1 MVEAIVACTKNRES
15 ICIRFSSDFT
25 PYFFFNLRQGGRSE
39 VSILANTAEPTSV
52 PPRGVEVLPSPSS
65 VPTLLLHHTQQPRGA
80 PPPLLLHCCA
90 QPAPLRASCG
100 LSTATG
106 KCAREPH
113 RGGPCAG
120 GRGDRHQGH
129 PEAWEHS
136 CHLPWLHSPP
146 LNCITSSTFLPRGD
160 PRASPSTPQDQNAWP
175 FWRRTRRREEDVPS
189 SATALCQEET
199 DTGLTGRVRLN
210 VQI

>member
-1 MVEAIVACTKNRES
+1 MYPIQF
-15 ICIRFSSDFT
+15 RFHTIF
-25 PYFFFNLRQGGRSE
+25 FFFNLRQGGRSE

-65 VPTLLLHHTQQPRGA
+65 VPTLLLHRTQQPRGA

-100 LSTATG
+100 LSTAMG
-106 KCAREPH
+106 KCAHEPH

-120 GRGDRHQGH
+120 DRGDRHQGH

-136 CHLPWLHSPP
+136 CHLPWLHSLP
-146 LNCITSSTFLPRGD
+146 LNYITSSTFSPRAT
-160 PRASPSTPQDQNAWP
+160 PAPLRLHHKTRMASPSGEGHRGGRTMSRAVPQHFAKKK
-175 FWRRTRRREEDVPS
+175 
-189 SATALCQEET
+189 
-199 DTGLTGRVRLN
+199 
-210 VQI
+210 QIRA